1 MALALREPTWLVRSL
16 DDYVDLVRRYVSA
29 FEGSC
34 KGRVRQEME
43 AARRRLNEKLLT
55 TPLFDTALWAH
66 DWQRALRLVWEAFRG
81 SSLGGQR
88 HVVVAASS

>member
-16 DDYVDLVRRYVSA
+16 EEYVELVRRYVTA
-29 FEGSC
+29 FGGQRQ
-34 KGRVRQEME
+34 GRVRQEME
-43 AARRRLNEKLLT
+43 AARRRLNEKLVS

-66 DWQRALRLVWEAFRG
+66 DWQRALRTVGEAYRG
-81 SSLGGQR
+81 CALGKHR